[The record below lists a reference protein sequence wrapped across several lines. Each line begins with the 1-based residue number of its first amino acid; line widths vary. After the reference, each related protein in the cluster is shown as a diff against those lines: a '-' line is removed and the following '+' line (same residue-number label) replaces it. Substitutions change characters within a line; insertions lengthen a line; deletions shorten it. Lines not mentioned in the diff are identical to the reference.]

1 MAIVAAVGCSK
12 PCRDIRSG
20 NPEAVVVPAIDY
32 HVCAFRHVA
41 RRARELQACFLVVM
55 MTCGGVFFGC
65 MTLQAHPTSRR
76 AELRTMWFVA
86 IAARDAGGEHPALLE
101 RRVVIHLIEHLAIRL
116 EKPTHQR

>member
-41 RRARELQACFLVVM
+41 RRARELQACCLVVM
-55 MTCGGVFFGC
+55 MARIGVLLGGV
-65 MTLQAHPTSRR
+65 TLQAD
-76 AELRTMWFVA
+76 A
-86 IAARDAGGEHPALLE
+86 IARHAKLGAMWVVTIAACHAGSKHPALLE
-101 RRVVIHLIEHLAIRL
+101 RCVVIDLIKHLSVGL
-116 EKPTHQR
+116 EKPANQR